1 MESTLKDRRIAVLVT
16 LAAGVLAWS
25 TYWALPLLV
34 IAYLLARRTE
44 LVLTREVL
52 LRVLDLFLSL
62 LLLAVAAGLVIAS
75 LNVVARDGGIDLLSL
90 INRGLKGLVSI
101 LTVVYGAISLG
112 FTAFHAWRGQTH
124 DPKLS
129 MGILKALR
137 GRRQVV
143 A

>member
-1 MESTLKDRRIAVLVT
+1 MECTLKDRRVAALVPVT
-16 LAAGVLAWS
+16 ACVLAWS

-34 IAYLLARRTE
+34 IAYLLVRRTA

-75 LNVVARDGGIDLLSL
+75 LNMVVRDGGIELLSL
-90 INRGLKGLVSI
+90 INRVLRGLVPI
-101 LTVVYGAISLG
+101 LAVVYGALSLG
-112 FTAFHAWRGQTH
+112 FTAFHAWRGQVH

>member
-1 MESTLKDRRIAVLVT
+1 MESTLKDRRIAVLVPLT
-16 LAAGVLAWS
+16 AGVLAWS

-34 IAYLLARRTE
+34 IAYLLVRRTE

-62 LLLAVAAGLVIAS
+62 LLLVVAAGLVIAS
-75 LNVVARDGGIDLLSL
+75 LNVVARDGGIELLSL
-90 INRGLKGLVSI
+90 INRVLKGLI
-101 LTVVYGAISLG
+101 PNLAVVYGAISLG
-112 FTAFHAWRGQTH
+112 FTAFHAWRGQLH

-137 GRRQVV
+137 GRRQV
-143 A
+143 AA

>member
-1 MESTLKDRRIAVLVT
+1 MESTLKDRRIAVLVPLT
-16 LAAGVLAWS
+16 AGVLAWS

-34 IAYLLARRTE
+34 IAYLLVRRTE

-62 LLLAVAAGLVIAS
+62 LLLVVAAGLVIAS
-75 LNVVARDGGIDLLSL
+75 LNVVARDGGIELLSL
-90 INRGLKGLVSI
+90 INRVLKGLI
-101 LTVVYGAISLG
+101 PNLAVVYGAISLG
-112 FTAFHAWRGQTH
+112 FTAFHARRGQLH

-137 GRRQVV
+137 GRRQV
-143 A
+143 AA